1 MLCVPFLERSLHS
14 SAMDQRTLKT
24 RTTPTAANHEPSPP
38 AEVFG
43 KLWTT
48 TRMQRALRAS
58 RSCKKRWSHSCAL
71 STLGL
76 SHKPGAQ
83 PFLGLVFILG

>member
-24 RTTPTAANHEPSPP
+24 RTTPTAANHQPSLP
-38 AEVFG
+38 AEVW
-43 KLWTT
+43 L
-48 TRMQRALRAS
+48 LRAS
-58 RSCKKRWSHSCAL
+58 RSCKKRWSHGCAL

-76 SHKPGAQ
+76 SHKPGAR
-83 PFLGLVFILG
+83 PLLGLVFILG